1 MLYMSVKIKIK
12 KVQVNRYDLRTNS
25 LDLLFTYFEGE
36 KQFNVKKMFNINENS
51 MLFVKNLLQEIK
63 KSAKVKF
70 NLDNDENFDNIV
82 NVIFDE
88 IEDGDTEEKLIAV
101 MDRLKEKVKGFKK
114 VKSAENYLDKHYE
127 INNLV
132 IDIR

>member
-1 MLYMSVKIKIK
+1 MAVKVKVK
-12 KVQVNRYDLRTNS
+12 RVQVARYDMKNNS
-25 LDLLFTYFEGE
+25 LELVFMYYESDKLYT
-36 KQFNVKKMFNINENS
+36 VKKNFAVNDNTL
-51 MLFVKNLLQEIK
+51 LFVKNLMQEIK

-70 NLDNDENFDNIV
+70 NLDNDETFDNIV

-88 IEDGDTEEKLIAV
+88 VEDGATEEKLVAV

-114 VKSAENYLDKHYE
+114 AKSAENYLDKHFE
-127 INNLV
+127 INNLI